1 MMVLVLT
8 AAPAGLRGEL
18 TRWLME
24 IDAGVFVGNPSARVR
39 EELWKKTKE
48 SVRDGRA
55 LLVYSAK
62 NEQRMR
68 VETHRHH
75 WRPVDLDGLTL
86 MRRPLPEAQRAREEQ
101 RRTGWSAARNR
112 QRALRPSWR
121 RGQIGESD

>member
-112 QRALRPSWR
+112 QRVLRPSWR

>member
-55 LLVYSAK
+55 LLVYSAQ

-86 MRRPLPEAQRAREEQ
+86 LRRPLPEAQRAREEQ
-101 RRTGWSAARNR
+101 RRTGWSAARSR